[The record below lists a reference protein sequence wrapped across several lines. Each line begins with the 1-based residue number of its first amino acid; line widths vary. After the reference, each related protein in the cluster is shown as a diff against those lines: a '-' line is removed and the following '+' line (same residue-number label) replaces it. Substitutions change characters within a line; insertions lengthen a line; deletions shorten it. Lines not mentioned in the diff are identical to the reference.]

1 LSPGER
7 SLRADAQRNRD
18 KVLRAAREAF
28 AAGGYNVP
36 LDEIAARA
44 GVGPGTVYRHFPS
57 KEALFEA
64 VVGARVD
71 DLIDD
76 ARQRGAA
83 ADPGAAFFGF
93 LGRMGAEAA
102 AKRDLPDAISVDG
115 AAQEA
120 LREAFGVLLRRAQQ
134 AGAVRADV
142 TMPDLLMLLKGLMR
156 SLQDVPPGTV
166 GDAQRDRVVAVVMDG
181 LRPRTSLAAHC
192 RSGALPQR
200 AGLRY
205 SSVSRATAAWVEG
218 CGSCRRQI
226 TCTVTGGASRS
237 GRNTTP
243 SRRYWVVVPSGV
255 MPMPPPAE
263 MTASQSS
270 TSRVSLTLGR
280 LDPGHRAGVVVPVR
294 GSMTRVRCG
303 TSARLMARRVA
314 HGSSAAS
321 AQ

>member
-18 KVLRAAREAF
+18 KVLHAAREAF
-28 AAGGYNVP
+28 AVGGYNVP

-64 VVGARVD
+64 VVGARVG

-83 ADPGAAFFGF
+83 VDPGAAFFGF
-93 LGRMGAEAA
+93 LGRMGQEAA
-102 AKRDLPDAISVDG
+102 AKRDLPDAISVGG

-142 TMPDLLMLLKGLMR
+142 TLPDLLMLLKGLMR
-156 SLQDVPPGTV
+156 SLQDVPPGAV

-181 LRPRTSLAAHC
+181 LRPPAA
-192 RSGALPQR
+192 L
-200 AGLRY
+200 
-205 SSVSRATAAWVEG
+205 
-218 CGSCRRQI
+218 
-226 TCTVTGGASRS
+226 
-237 GRNTTP
+237 
-243 SRRYWVVVPSGV
+243 
-255 MPMPPPAE
+255 
-263 MTASQSS
+263 
-270 TSRVSLTLGR
+270 
-280 LDPGHRAGVVVPVR
+280 
-294 GSMTRVRCG
+294 
-303 TSARLMARRVA
+303 
-314 HGSSAAS
+314 
-321 AQ
+321 